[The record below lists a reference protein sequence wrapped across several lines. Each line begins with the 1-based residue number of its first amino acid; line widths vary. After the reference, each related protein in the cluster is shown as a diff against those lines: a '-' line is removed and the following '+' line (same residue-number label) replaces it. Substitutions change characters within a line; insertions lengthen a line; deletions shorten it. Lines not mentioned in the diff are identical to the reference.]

1 MKYVYGPVPSRR
13 LGFSLGI
20 DLVPFKTCSLNCI
33 YCQLGRTPQKSVER
47 KIYTQKDNICEKV
60 QEALRK
66 TQRID
71 YVTFSGS
78 GEPTL
83 NSEIGAVIRE
93 VKKITALPVA
103 VLTNGTLL
111 FREDVQKDLLEADV
125 VCPSLDAASDV
136 MFQKIN
142 RPHDRLKLDSIIQ
155 GLKKF
160 GMIYKGKIWLEVM
173 LIKDFNDSTEELSK
187 IRDAISGIQPD
198 RVYLNTVVRP
208 PAEIYAK
215 PLSSDEMMTVKN
227 YFDNRCEVIAEFHGQ
242 HIGEAQNVEDAI
254 IEMTKRRP
262 LVIIDIAKVLGV
274 SETNA
279 KTWVNALK
287 DSGKLK
293 ERQYKGE
300 KYYSYAIEK

>member
-1 MKYVYGPVPSRR
+1 MRYVYGPVPSRR

-20 DLVPFKTCSLNCI
+20 DLVPFKTCSLDCI
-33 YCQLGRTPQKSVER
+33 YCQLGRTTQKSVER
-47 KIYTQKDNICEKV
+47 KIYTQKDNVCEEV
-60 QEALRK
+60 REALRK
-66 TQRID
+66 TERID
-71 YVTFSGS
+71 YITFSGS

-83 NSEIGAVIRE
+83 NLEIGAVIRE

-111 FREDVQKDLLEADV
+111 FREDVQKDLVEADV

-136 MFQKIN
+136 MFRKIN
-142 RPHDRLKLDSIIQ
+142 RPHDALKLDSIIQ

-160 GMIYKGKIWLEVM
+160 RMIYKGRIWLEVM
-173 LIKDFNDSTEELSK
+173 LIKDFNDSTEELSR
-187 IRDAISGIQPD
+187 IRNAISGIQPD

-208 PAEIYAK
+208 PSEMYAK
-215 PLSSDEMMTVKN
+215 LLSSDEMMTVKN

-242 HIGEAQNVEDAI
+242 KIGEAQNVEDAI

-262 LVIIDIAKVLGV
+262 LTSIDIANVLGV

-279 KTWVNALK
+279 KTWINILK
-287 DSGKLK
+287 YSGKLQ

-300 KYYSYAIEK
+300 RYYSYAIKK